1 MNKIQQTNKQAN
13 AHHDH
18 MAVTVAIEELHAKVP
33 RHACSIYLSRSIVFN
48 RVRVEMTKV
57 AGRRGGGAAGRRDDI
72 VSPLGDFG
80 YLRDRNITYRSAC
93 KLSATHDIRVFFL
106 LLRPFFLI

>member
-33 RHACSIYLSRSIVFN
+33 RHACSIYLSRSIAFN

-72 VSPLGDFG
+72 VFAAGGFWISA
-80 YLRDRNITYRSAC
+80 RQEHNISFCMQAVSYT
-93 KLSATHDIRVFFL
+93 
-106 LLRPFFLI
+106 

>member
-18 MAVTVAIEELHAKVP
+18 MAVTVASEELHSKVR
-33 RHACSIYLSRSIVFN
+33 RHAFSIYPYRSIVVN

-72 VSPLGDFG
+72 VLADGGFWISA
-80 YLRDRNITYRSAC
+80 RHEHNISFC
-93 KLSATHDIRVFFL
+93 M
-106 LLRPFFLI
+106 